1 MMRTL
6 LDRLLFALPSPPS
19 RASLVRGGL
28 YLLFGLL
35 LYGLFLGVLYMRE
48 LGVVGLRQ
56 WCGRLPGVQVSMSR
70 PEMSFFPPALEI
82 ADLTVQPPNASEPL
96 AFRNVRSGLHVKG
109 GTSEGIPDAYPDFAF
124 VFEGLERPFRHEF
137 LPYLFKRDAQ
147 GGLHV
152 HAAGGEIARN
162 EGDLPLNGARKHGTP
177 HGELMQGQPFLFP
190 AGFHCAFQL
199 VQAGTLEYG

>member
-70 PEMSFFPPALEI
+70 PEMSFRTPSL
-82 ADLTVQPPNASEPL
+82 L
-96 AFRNVRSGLHVKG
+96 
-109 GTSEGIPDAYPDFAF
+109 IPH
-124 VFEGLERPFRHEF
+124 L
-137 LPYLFKRDAQ
+137 
-147 GGLHV
+147 
-152 HAAGGEIARN
+152 
-162 EGDLPLNGARKHGTP
+162 
-177 HGELMQGQPFLFP
+177 
-190 AGFHCAFQL
+190 
-199 VQAGTLEYG
+199 